1 MPPDIK
7 FLQSSPPLV
16 VTSGGALNYYFGI
29 VEKMIIH
36 QAFVEI
42 PLNIPDGW
50 MIVGEIKLAG
60 TFIGATTSNF
70 TLSYRAGNLAP
81 QSAGA
86 LGFSASNL
94 GVFMPRGSLTVQ
106 VYPDKF
112 TQPPPYHKPL
122 IIGYEAM
129 T

>member
-1 MPPDIK
+1 MASDIK

-16 VTSGGALNYYFGI
+16 VISGGSLNYYFGI

-42 PLNIPDGW
+42 PINIPAGW
-50 MIVGEIKLAG
+50 MIAGEIKLAG
-60 TFIGATTSNF
+60 TFIGATVSNF
-70 TLSYRAGNLAP
+70 TLTYRAGNLAP
-81 QSAGA
+81 QSQGA

-94 GVFMPRGSLTVQ
+94 NIYMPRGSLTVQ